1 QPGTGIHGMAAGLE
15 PFFSTEDTERGE
27 EEPDAVH
34 GEVVDGS
41 WIMVHS
47 ILPLTMNYE
56 PSAMN
61 YLQKKPTVCI
71 LLHR

>member
-1 QPGTGIHGMAAGLE
+1 VGQPGTGLHGMAPGLE

-47 ILPLTMNYE
+47 ILPLTMN
-56 PSAMN
+56 
-61 YLQKKPTVCI
+61 
-71 LLHR
+71 